1 MKIQGLQKS
10 GGVIGWKNA
19 NIMSLE
25 VPAALNDCMM
35 LPETS
40 PMAWMNEVMGG
51 EGLTP
56 SSVTM
61 FSGDPGIGKTTMMIQ
76 LADAL
81 MKKGFCKDSGK
92 KVIVIINTAEES
104 LYQMRKACGR
114 VGITTGFI
122 AGQDNTWDALEAH
135 VNKVQKE
142 NPDARVVVITDS
154 LQTIDDG
161 YYKDGGITSGTH
173 QRVLEKIVSHAKTQW
188 STWIVISHVTKDGST
203 SGKNTLIHAVDA
215 HLTFRFDRKKN
226 SATYGERLIST
237 TKNRFGSAG
246 IVWVLGMTKTGIV
259 AKGPLLDLETSDS
272 EEA

>member
-92 KVIVIINTAEES
+92 KVIVIINTAVSRYIKCEKLVAELVSQLDSS
-104 LYQMRKACGR
+104 L
-114 VGITTGFI
+114 V
-122 AGQDNTWDALEAH
+122 
-135 VNKVQKE
+135 
-142 NPDARVVVITDS
+142 
-154 LQTIDDG
+154 
-161 YYKDGGITSGTH
+161 
-173 QRVLEKIVSHAKTQW
+173 KI
-188 STWIVISHVTKDGST
+188 IPGM
-203 SGKNTLIHAVDA
+203 
-215 HLTFRFDRKKN
+215 HLKH
-226 SATYGERLIST
+226 
-237 TKNRFGSAG
+237 
-246 IVWVLGMTKTGIV
+246 M
-259 AKGPLLDLETSDS
+259 
-272 EEA
+272 